1 MRLFE
6 LVGIEDFVLYLF
18 PSLAFI
24 FVFAAGLAF
33 SYFRGKES
41 EKKLTTIIEKFP
53 GGIEGRNAPFP
64 LILIMVIAGTVIW
77 AVTYI
82 LFIGLGGIVI

>member
-6 LVGIEDFVLYLF
+6 LVGIEDFVLYFF

-33 SYFRGKES
+33 THFRSKDS

-64 LILIMVIAGTVIW
+64 LVLYLIIAGTVIW
-77 AVTYI
+77 ALSYI
-82 LFIGLGGIVI
+82 LYIGLLGVKI

>member
-6 LVGIEDFVLYLF
+6 MVGIEDFVLYLF
-18 PSLAFI
+18 PTMAFI

-33 SYFRGKES
+33 SYFRGNES
-41 EKKLTTIIEKFP
+41 EKKLTTIIERFP

-64 LILIMVIAGTVIW
+64 LVLIMVIAGTVIW
-77 AVTYI
+77 AITYI
-82 LFIGLGGIVI
+82 LFIGLSGVKI

>member
-6 LVGIEDFVLYLF
+6 MVGIEDFVLYFF
-18 PSLAFI
+18 PTLAFI

-41 EKKLTTIIEKFP
+41 EKKLNTIIERFP

-64 LILIMVIAGTVIW
+64 LVLILVIAGTVIW
-77 AVTYI
+77 ALTYI

>member
-6 LVGIEDFVLYLF
+6 MVGIEDFVLYFF

-24 FVFAAGLAF
+24 FVFAAGLSFAH
-33 SYFRGKES
+33 FRRKNSES
-41 EKKLTTIIEKFP
+41 KLTTIIEKFP

-64 LILIMVIAGTVIW
+64 LVLFMIIAGTVIW
-77 AVTYI
+77 VLGYI
-82 LFIGLGGIVI
+82 LFIGLSGMII

>member
-64 LILIMVIAGTVIW
+64 LVLIMVIAGTVIW

>member
-6 LVGIEDFVLYLF
+6 MVGIEDFILYFF

-33 SYFRGKES
+33 THFRGRNS

-64 LILIMVIAGTVIW
+64 LVLQMIIAGTVIW
-77 AVTYI
+77 ALAYI
-82 LFIGLGGIVI
+82 LYIGLSGAII

>member
-6 LVGIEDFVLYLF
+6 MVGIEDFVLYFF
-18 PSLAFI
+18 PTLAFI

-33 SYFRGKES
+33 SYFRGKDS

-64 LILIMVIAGTVIW
+64 LVLTMVIAGTVIW
-77 AVTYI
+77 ALTYI